1 MGTITFKK
9 DLGFSNADLVVKLN
23 KPYLITRESE
33 SVYYMKDENG
43 EEFGVSKSSFAEDI
57 ILSLN

>member
-9 DLGFSNADLVVKLN
+9 DIGFSNADLVVELN
-23 KPYLITRESE
+23 KPYLITRETE
-33 SVYYMKDENG
+33 TIYYTKDENG
-43 EEFGVSKSSFAEDI
+43 EEFGVSKSSFSEDI